1 MSWPITLLLALVA
14 LVALD
19 RLFRWMEA
27 RGWIF
32 YRVRRPSGSGALAA
46 LTEFQAM
53 LQPSAREVM
62 VARAERRAP
71 RDDDGGPDGKRRR
84 R

>member
-32 YRVRRPSGSGALAA
+32 YRVRRPSGSGA
-46 LTEFQAM
+46 
-53 LQPSAREVM
+53 REVI